1 MAQLQAILSYQ
12 ETDTKLFKLE
22 REVAGSEE
30 RKEYV
35 KYKKFLES
43 APEKLD
49 SLEVKATALK
59 AEATEL
65 EQKYARAEEA
75 LHDFDNLDELVT
87 SGADITFYKKKA
99 QSFAEQLKKLKADL
113 NTLLA
118 NIKAT
123 DEEYKKL
130 KKQVIAAQ
138 KQYAEASE
146 KYKAVKTAREPEKK
160 ALETELAKLEKEV
173 PTQLLEVYKTKRKEK
188 IFPVVGELV
197 GTRCPFC
204 SMEPPLAARNKLTGG
219 ASIECDNCHRIIF
232 SK

>member
-59 AEATEL
+59 AEAAEL
-65 EQKYARAEEA
+65 EQKYARAEES
-75 LHDFDNLDELVT
+75 LNDFDHLDELVT

-113 NTLLA
+113 NALMA

-123 DEEYKKL
+123 DEEYQKL

-146 KYKAVKTAREPEKK
+146 KYKAVKNAREPEKK
-160 ALETELAKLEKEV
+160 ALEAELAKLGKEV
-173 PTQLLEVYKTKRKEK
+173 PPQLLEVYKTKRKEK